1 VPPRPVPFG
10 ERPRS
15 DALRRARPA
24 AAHHGQVD
32 ADQRLIEAADKNF
45 IGSYR
50 KLVEHSP
57 GGETREFRGVFA
69 FVTGLPIGMFNGCIV
84 ARPAAPED
92 LTSALDW
99 VAARDVPYRLWIHEE
114 LTDGFAQIVREW
126 GMEQHSWLIPQM
138 VLEGSPEL
146 PASAPGVTVRSV
158 SDGRSM
164 DEFRHVIVDDGTPE
178 YVAQRLFSDGMAAD
192 PDVELLLASLDGRVV
207 GTSLAIRT
215 DDVAGVYAVGTLAHA
230 RRRGV
235 GTAATWA
242 AVAAGRAWGC
252 DTFVLQ
258 ASDMGFPIY
267 RAMGFRTVVRC
278 AIFRP
283 SP

>member
-1 VPPRPVPFG
+1 
-10 ERPRS
+10 
-15 DALRRARPA
+15 
-24 AAHHGQVD
+24 VD
-32 ADQRLIEAADKNF
+32 ANQRLIEAADKNF

-84 ARPAAPED
+84 AIPAALED
-92 LTSALDW
+92 VTAALDW
-99 VAARDVPYRLWIHEE
+99 LAEREVPYRLWIHEE
-114 LTDGFAQIVREW
+114 LTDGLAQTVRER
-126 GMEQHSWLIPQM
+126 GMEQHPWLVPQM
-138 VLEGSPEL
+138 VLEQPPEL

-158 SDGRSM
+158 SDGRSLA
-164 DEFRHVIVDDGTPE
+164 EYRQVSVEDGTSE
-178 YVAQRLFSDGMAAD
+178 HVARRLFSDAFAAD
-192 PDVELLLASLDGRVV
+192 PDVELLLASLDGRAV

-215 DDVAGVYAVGTLAHA
+215 DDVAGVYAVGTLADA

-252 DTFVLQ
+252 DEVVLQ
-258 ASDMGFPIY
+258 ASEMGFPMY
-267 RAMGFRTVVRC
+267 RAMGFRTVVRY

-283 SP
+283 SA

>member
-1 VPPRPVPFG
+1 
-10 ERPRS
+10 
-15 DALRRARPA
+15 
-24 AAHHGQVD
+24 VD

-57 GGETREFRGVFA
+57 GGEAHEFRGVFA

-84 ARPAAPED
+84 ARPGALED
-92 LTSALDW
+92 VTAALDW
-99 VAARDVPYRLWIHEE
+99 VEKRDMPHRLWVHEE
-114 LTDGFAQIVREW
+114 LTDGLAPTLRER
-126 GMEQHSWLIPQM
+126 GMEPHSWLLPQM
-138 VLEGSPEL
+138 VLEGPPEP
-146 PASAPGVTVRSV
+146 PASAAGVTVKSV
-158 SDGRSM
+158 SDGRSL
-164 DEFRHVIVDDGTPE
+164 DEFRQVIVDDGTPE
-178 YVAQRLFSDGMAAD
+178 YVARRLFSDAIAAD
-192 PDVELLLASLDGRVV
+192 PDVELMLASLDGRAV

-215 DDVAGVYAVGTLAHA
+215 DEVAGVYAVGTLANA

-242 AVAAGRAWGC
+242 AVAAGRAWSC
-252 DTFVLQ
+252 DTVVLQ

-267 RAMGFRTVVRC
+267 RAMGFRTIVRY

-283 SP
+283 PV

>member
-1 VPPRPVPFG
+1 
-10 ERPRS
+10 
-15 DALRRARPA
+15 
-24 AAHHGQVD
+24 VD

-84 ARPAAPED
+84 ATPAAPED
-92 LTSALDW
+92 LAAALDW
-99 VAARDVPYRLWIHEE
+99 VAERDVPYRLWIHEE
-114 LTDGFAQIVREW
+114 LTDGLAQTIRERD
-126 GMEQHSWLIPQM
+126 MEQAAWLMPQM
-138 VLEGSPEL
+138 VLEQPPE
-146 PASAPGVTVRSV
+146 PPTSASGVTVRSV
-158 SDGRSM
+158 SDGRSL
-164 DEFRHVIVDDGTPE
+164 DEYRQVSVKDGTSE
-178 YVAQRLFSDGMAAD
+178 DVARRLFSDSFAAD
-192 PDVELLLASLDGRVV
+192 PDVELVVASLDGQAV
-207 GTSLAIRT
+207 GTSLAVRT
-215 DDVAGVYAVGTLAHA
+215 DEVAGVYAVGTLADA

-252 DTFVLQ
+252 DMVVLQ
-258 ASDMGFPIY
+258 ASEMGFPMY
-267 RAMGFRTVVRC
+267 RAMGFRTVVRY

-283 SP
+283 SA

>member
-1 VPPRPVPFG
+1 M
-10 ERPRS
+10 
-15 DALRRARPA
+15 
-24 AAHHGQVD
+24 D

-57 GGETREFRGVFA
+57 GGETREFREVFA

-84 ARPAAPED
+84 AGQA
-92 LTSALDW
+92 
-99 VAARDVPYRLWIHEE
+99 AARDVDAALEWVTGRDVPFQLWIHEE
-114 LTDGFAQIVREW
+114 LTDPLAPTFRQR
-126 GMEQHSWLIPQM
+126 GMEQDAWLMPQM
-138 VLEGSPEL
+138 VLRPVPEPPSP
-146 PASAPGVTVRSV
+146 APEVTVKVV
-158 SDGRSM
+158 SDGESL
-164 DEFRHVIVDDGTPE
+164 DNFRGVFVKAGVSE
-178 YVAQRLFSDGMAAD
+178 QVARRLFAASFAAD
-192 PDVELLLASLDGRVV
+192 ADVQAMVASLDDRPV

-215 DDVAGVYAVGTLAHA
+215 DEVAGVYAVETLPDA

-242 AVAAGRAWGC
+242 AVSAGRAWGC
-252 DTFVLQ
+252 EVVVLQ
-258 ASDMGFPIY
+258 ASEMGFPVY
-267 RAMGFRTVVRC
+267 RAMGFRTIVRY

>member
-1 VPPRPVPFG
+1 M
-10 ERPRS
+10 
-15 DALRRARPA
+15 DAN
-24 AAHHGQVD
+24 
-32 ADQRLIEAADKNF
+32 QRLIEAADKNF

-84 ARPAAPED
+84 TRPAAYED
-92 LTSALDW
+92 VTAALDW
-99 VAARDVPYRLWIHEE
+99 VAERDVPYRLWIHEE
-114 LTDGFAQIVREW
+114 LPDGLAQTMRER
-126 GMEQHSWLIPQM
+126 GMEPHSWLVPQM
-138 VLEGSPEL
+138 VLVQPPEP

-158 SDGRSM
+158 SDGRSL
-164 DEFRHVIVDDGTPE
+164 DEYRQVYVEDGTSE
-178 YVAQRLFSDGMAAD
+178 DVARRLFSDSFAAD
-192 PDVELLLASLDGRVV
+192 PDVELMLASLDGRAV

-215 DDVAGVYAVGTLAHA
+215 DEIAGVYAVATLSDA

-252 DTFVLQ
+252 DTVVLQ
-258 ASDMGFPIY
+258 ASEMGFPVY
-267 RAMGFRTVVRC
+267 RAMGFRTVVRY
-278 AIFRP
+278 AVFRP
-283 SP
+283 SA

>member
-1 VPPRPVPFG
+1 V
-10 ERPRS
+10 E
-15 DALRRARPA
+15 
-24 AAHHGQVD
+24 
-32 ADQRLIEAADKNF
+32 ADQRLIEAADRNF

-57 GGETREFRGVFA
+57 GGETRGFQGVFA

-84 ARPAAPED
+84 AGPASIDEVTA
-92 LTSALDW
+92 ALDW
-99 VAARDVPYRLWIHEE
+99 VAERDVPHRLWIHEE
-114 LTDGFAQIVREW
+114 LTDGLAQTVRDR

-138 VLEGSPEL
+138 VLERPQE
-146 PASAPGVTVRSV
+146 PPVSAPGVTARTV
-158 SDGRSM
+158 SDERSL
-164 DEFRHVIVDDGTPE
+164 DEFRQVTMEDGTSE
-178 YVAQRLFSDGMAAD
+178 YVARRLFSDGIAAD
-192 PDVELLLASLDGRVV
+192 PDVELVVASLDGRAV
-207 GTSLAIRT
+207 GTSVAIRT
-215 DDVAGVYAVGTLAHA
+215 DDVAGVYAVGTLADA

-258 ASDMGFPIY
+258 ASDMGFPVY
-267 RAMGFRTVVRC
+267 RAMGFRTVVRY

-283 SP
+283 ST

>member
-1 VPPRPVPFG
+1 M
-10 ERPRS
+10 
-15 DALRRARPA
+15 
-24 AAHHGQVD
+24 D

-50 KLVEHSP
+50 KLVEHCP

-69 FVTGLPIGMFNGCIV
+69 FVTGLPVGIFNGCIL
-84 ARPAAPED
+84 AWPAA
-92 LTSALDW
+92 SADFTAALEW

-114 LTDGFAQIVREW
+114 LTDGLAQIAREQ
-126 GMEQHSWLIPQM
+126 GMEQSAWLVPQM
-138 VLEGSPEL
+138 VLQQPPEP

-158 SDGRSM
+158 SDLRSL
-164 DEFRHVIVDDGTPE
+164 DEFRQVSVEDGTSE
-178 YVAQRLFSDGMAAD
+178 DVARRLFSDAFAAD
-192 PDVELLLASLDGRVV
+192 PDVELVVASLDGRAV

-215 DDVAGVYAVGTLAHA
+215 DEVAGVYAVATLGDA

-252 DTFVLQ
+252 EVVVLQ
-258 ASDMGFPIY
+258 ASEMGFPVY
-267 RAMGFRTVVRC
+267 RAMGFRTVVRY

-283 SP
+283 SA

>member
-1 VPPRPVPFG
+1 
-10 ERPRS
+10 
-15 DALRRARPA
+15 
-24 AAHHGQVD
+24 VD
-32 ADQRLIEAADKNF
+32 TDPRLIEAADKNF

-57 GGETREFRGVFA
+57 GGEAREFRGVFA
-69 FVTGLPIGMFNGCIV
+69 FLTGLPIGMFNGCIV

-92 LTSALDW
+92 VTAALGW
-99 VAARDVPYRLWIHEE
+99 VAERDVPYRLWIHEE
-114 LTDGFAQIVREW
+114 LIEGLAHNMREQ
-126 GMEQHSWLIPQM
+126 GMEQAAWHMPEM
-138 VLEGSPEL
+138 VLEQPPEL
-146 PASAPGVTVRSV
+146 PARAPGVTVRSV
-158 SDGRSM
+158 SDGRSL
-164 DEFRHVIVDDGTPE
+164 DAFRQVSIEDGTSE
-178 YVAQRLFSDGMAAD
+178 YVARRLFSDAFAAD
-192 PDVELLLASLDGRVV
+192 QDVGLVVASLDGRAV

-215 DDVAGVYAVGTLAHA
+215 GGVAGVYAVGTVADA

-252 DTFVLQ
+252 GTVVLQ

-267 RAMGFRTVVRC
+267 RAMGFRTIVRY

-283 SP
+283 SA